1 MEGAIK
7 LGEEHL
13 HWLLSAAPENLELRN
28 APQRLIAQC
37 AALGIV
43 EPSGDAGVW
52 RLTGTGLVILRV
64 MLGA

>member
-1 MEGAIK
+1 MEGAIR
-7 LGEEHL
+7 LGEEHR
-13 HWLLSAAPENLELRN
+13 HWLLSAAPETLELRN

-37 AALGIV
+37 ATLGLV
-43 EPSGDAGVW
+43 EPADDGGVW